1 MKLHELNEKVK
12 IVNKS
17 DLDMFSNWDARF
29 WIDMDD
35 YIDTVKKEGVETAI
49 TLVSKTI
56 KKIGEENYITLKNL
70 ADKEKFGVP
79 EFNKAIDTKHL
90 KSIDASKIVILMDLV
105 DRRAKIRK
113 SKLESELKKI
123 QKQIDM
129 LG

>member
-1 MKLHELNEKVK
+1 MKLSELNEKVK
-12 IVNKS
+12 IVNKI
-17 DLDMFSNWDARF
+17 DLDIFSNWDARF

-35 YIDTVKKEGVETAI
+35 YINVVKKEGIDKSIAVVSTAI
-49 TLVSKTI
+49 KTM
-56 KKIGEENYITLKNL
+56 GEENYNSLKNL
-70 ADKEKFGVP
+70 ADKEKFGIP
-79 EFNKAIDTKHL
+79 DFNKVLNINHL

-105 DRRAKIRK
+105 ERRAKLRK